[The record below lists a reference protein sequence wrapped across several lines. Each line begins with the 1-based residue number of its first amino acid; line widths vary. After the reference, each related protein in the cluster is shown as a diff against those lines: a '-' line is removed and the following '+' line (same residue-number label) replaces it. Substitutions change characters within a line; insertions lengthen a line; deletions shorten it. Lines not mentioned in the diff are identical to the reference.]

1 MSIQLEPVRGMRDIL
16 PPDSEGI
23 NTLLHAFQ
31 NIAELYG
38 YRYVIPPT
46 VELFKLFAIKSGPEI
61 SKSMY
66 VFSDKAG
73 REVCLRPEFTASIA
87 RIYLKYFR
95 AEPKPIKIYYIGSA
109 FRYEEPQF
117 ARYREFIQAGTEYI
131 GDSSIYSD
139 LEQLML
145 LRDYYSE
152 IGLRDYTIK
161 LGSVDILRTL
171 LSGWG
176 IPEKV
181 QDEIIHY
188 LDKKLV
194 DEVYKILSEYPS
206 ADKSFIDELISF
218 RAEDPVKLL
227 EFSKS
232 MKFNGKIKE
241 SVNKLSKILEATKKL
256 GIRAYVDLGFA
267 RGLAYYTGFI
277 FEVMTPYINVSI
289 GGGGRYDTL
298 ISLYGGPKT
307 PGTGFSIGID
317 RTYLALKEA
326 GVKVGRALKKCMLI
340 ASINDFAYIDK
351 AASKLRSMNTIV
363 DVRHAPIVKLSDL
376 IGQASRRGYNY
387 VVIIGEKEFGEG
399 KLTIKNLSTK
409 KQVTVELDSLE
420 VLP

>member
-23 NTLLHAFQ
+23 SVLIHEFQ
-31 NIAELYG
+31 NVAELYG

-46 VELFKLFAIKSGPEI
+46 VELFRLFAIKSGPEI

-95 AEPKPIKIYYIGSA
+95 AEPKPIKIYYVGSA

-117 ARYREFIQAGTEYI
+117 ARYREFIQAGVEYI
-131 GDSSIYSD
+131 GDSGIYSD
-139 LEQLML
+139 LEQLLL
-145 LRDYYSE
+145 LRDYYSR
-152 IGLRDYTIK
+152 INLKDYTIK
-161 LGSVDILRTL
+161 LGSIDILRTL

-176 IPEKV
+176 VPEKV

-188 LDKKLV
+188 LDKKLI
-194 DEVYKILSEYPS
+194 DEVYKILNEYPS
-206 ADKSFIDELISF
+206 ADKSFIEELISF
-218 RAEDPVKLL
+218 RAEDPVKLI

-232 MKFNGKIKE
+232 MKFNGKIQE
-241 SVNKLSKILEATKKL
+241 AVDRLAKILEVARKL

-277 FEVMTPYINVSI
+277 FEVLTPYINVSI

-317 RTYLALKEA
+317 RTYIALKQA
-326 GVKVGRALKKCMLI
+326 GIRVGSTMKRCMLI
-340 ASINDFAYIDK
+340 ASIEDYSYIDK
-351 AASKLRSMNTIV
+351 VASKLRSMGVVV
-363 DVRHAPIVKLSDL
+363 DVRLAPIVKLGDL
-376 IGQASRRGYNY
+376 IGQASRKNYDY
-387 VVIIGEKEFGEG
+387 VVIVGDREYKES

-409 KQVTVELDSLE
+409 EQVVIEVDSLE

>member
-23 NTLLHAFQ
+23 SVLIREFQ
-31 NIAELYG
+31 NVAELYG

-46 VELFKLFAIKSGPEI
+46 VELFRLFAIKSGPEI

-95 AEPKPIKIYYIGSA
+95 AEPKPIKIYYVGSA

-117 ARYREFIQAGTEYI
+117 ARYREFIQAGVEYI
-131 GDSSIYSD
+131 GDSGIYSD
-139 LEQLML
+139 LEQLLL
-145 LRDYYSE
+145 LRDYYSR
-152 IGLRDYTIK
+152 INLKDYTIK
-161 LGSVDILRTL
+161 LGSIDILRTL

-176 IPEKV
+176 VPEKV

-194 DEVYKILSEYPS
+194 DEVYKILNEYPS
-206 ADKSFIDELISF
+206 ADKSFIEELISF
-218 RAEDPVKLL
+218 RAEDPVKLI

-232 MKFNGKIKE
+232 MKFNGKIQE
-241 SVNKLSKILEATKKL
+241 AVDRLAKILEATRKL

-277 FEVMTPYINVSI
+277 FEVLTPYINVSI

-317 RTYLALKEA
+317 RTYIALKQA
-326 GVKVGRALKKCMLI
+326 GIRVGSTMKRCMLI
-340 ASINDFAYIDK
+340 ASIEDYSYIDK
-351 AASKLRSMNTIV
+351 VASKLRSMGVVV
-363 DVRHAPIVKLSDL
+363 DVRLAPIVKLGDL
-376 IGQASRRGYNY
+376 IGQASRKNYDY
-387 VVIIGEKEFGEG
+387 VVIVGDREYKES

-409 KQVTVELDSLE
+409 EQVVIEVDSLE

>member
-23 NTLLHAFQ
+23 SVLIHEFQ
-31 NIAELYG
+31 NVAELYG

-46 VELFKLFAIKSGPEI
+46 VELFRLFAIKSGPEI

-95 AEPKPIKIYYIGSA
+95 AEPKPIKIYYVGSA

-117 ARYREFIQAGTEYI
+117 ARYREFIQAGVEYI
-131 GDSSIYSD
+131 GDSGIYSD
-139 LEQLML
+139 LEQLLL
-145 LRDYYSE
+145 LRDYYSR
-152 IGLRDYTIK
+152 INLKDYTIK
-161 LGSVDILRTL
+161 LGSIDILRTL

-176 IPEKV
+176 VPEKV

-188 LDKKLV
+188 LDKKLI
-194 DEVYKILSEYPS
+194 DEVYKILNEYPS
-206 ADKSFIDELISF
+206 ADKSFIEELISF
-218 RAEDPVKLL
+218 RAEDPVKLI

-232 MKFNGKIKE
+232 MKFNGKIQE
-241 SVNKLSKILEATKKL
+241 AVDRLAKILEVARKL

-277 FEVMTPYINVSI
+277 FEVLTPYINVSI

-317 RTYLALKEA
+317 RTYIALKQA
-326 GVKVGRALKKCMLI
+326 GIRVGSTMKRCMLI
-340 ASINDFAYIDK
+340 ASIEDYSYIDK
-351 AASKLRSMNTIV
+351 VASKLRSMGVIV
-363 DVRHAPIVKLSDL
+363 DVRLAPIVKLGDL
-376 IGQASRRGYNY
+376 IGQASRKNYDY
-387 VVIIGEKEFGEG
+387 VVIVGDREYKES

-409 KQVTVELDSLE
+409 EQVVIEVDSLE

>member
-23 NTLLHAFQ
+23 SVLIREFQ
-31 NIAELYG
+31 HVAELYG

-46 VELFKLFAIKSGPEI
+46 IELFKLFAIKSGPEI

-95 AEPKPIKIYYIGSA
+95 AEPKPIKIYYVGSA

-117 ARYREFIQAGTEYI
+117 ARYREFIQAGVEYI

-139 LEQLML
+139 LEQLLL
-145 LRDYYSE
+145 LRDYYSR
-152 IGLRDYTIK
+152 INLKDYTIK

-171 LSGWG
+171 LSSWG

-194 DEVYKILSEYPS
+194 DEVYKILNEYPS
-206 ADKSFIDELISF
+206 ADKSFIEELTSF
-218 RAEDPVKLL
+218 RAEDSAKLI

-232 MKFNGKIKE
+232 MKFNGKIQE
-241 SVNKLSKILEATKKL
+241 AVSRLAKILEAARKL
-256 GIRAYVDLGFA
+256 GIRAFVDLGFA

-277 FEVMTPYINVSI
+277 FEVITPYINVSI

-317 RTYLALKEA
+317 RTYIALKQA
-326 GVKVGRALKKCMLI
+326 GIKVGGTVKRCMLI
-340 ASINDFAYIDK
+340 ASIEDYSYIDRV
-351 AASKLRSMNTIV
+351 ASKLRSMGVVV
-363 DVRHAPIVKLSDL
+363 DVRLAPIVKLGDL
-376 IGQASRRGYNY
+376 IGQASRKNYDY
-387 VVIIGEKEFGEG
+387 VVIIGDREYREG
-399 KLTIKNLSTK
+399 KLAVKNLSTK
-409 KQVTVELDSLE
+409 EQMVIEVDSLE

>member
-23 NTLLHAFQ
+23 SVLIHEFQ
-31 NIAELYG
+31 HIAELYG

-46 VELFKLFAIKSGPEI
+46 IELFKLFAIKSGPEI

-95 AEPKPIKIYYIGSA
+95 AEPKPIKIYYVGSA

-117 ARYREFIQAGTEYI
+117 ARYREFIQAGVEYI

-139 LEQLML
+139 LEQLLL
-145 LRDYYSE
+145 LRDYYSR
-152 IGLRDYTIK
+152 INLKDYTIK

-171 LSGWG
+171 LSSWG

-194 DEVYKILSEYPS
+194 DEVYKILNEYPS
-206 ADKSFIDELISF
+206 ADKSFIEELISF
-218 RAEDPVKLL
+218 RAEDSVKLI

-232 MKFNGKIKE
+232 MKFNGKIQE
-241 SVNKLSKILEATKKL
+241 AVNRLAKILEATRKL
-256 GIRAYVDLGFA
+256 GIRAFVDLGFA

-277 FEVMTPYINVSI
+277 FEVLTPYINVSI

-298 ISLYGGPKT
+298 LSLYGGPKT

-317 RTYLALKEA
+317 RTYIALKQA
-326 GVKVGRALKKCMLI
+326 GIKVGSTVKRCMLI
-340 ASINDFAYIDK
+340 ASIEDYSYIDK
-351 AASKLRSMNTIV
+351 VASKLRSMGVVV
-363 DVRHAPIVKLSDL
+363 DVRLAPIVKLGDL
-376 IGQASRRGYNY
+376 IGQASRKNYDY
-387 VVIIGEKEFGEG
+387 VVIIGDREYKES
-399 KLTIKNLSTK
+399 KITIKNLSTK
-409 KQVTVELDSLE
+409 EQVVIEVDSLE